1 MTLKLTVHDVRL
13 IYILLQ
19 RSYRNEY
26 ELNAQAIQMPFSM
39 ASCIFASPVCNN
51 HGYKN
56 MFVKTYLKSSEVNGK
71 EKEMVVE
78 IK

>member
-1 MTLKLTVHDVRL
+1 MTLQLTVPNVRL

-19 RSYRNEY
+19 KSYRNEY
-26 ELNAQAIQMPFSM
+26 EQAIQMPFSM
-39 ASCIFASPVCNN
+39 ASFIFISPVCNN

-56 MFVKTYLKSSEVNGK
+56 MFVETYLKSWEVDGK